1 MIRPSFYEELALFI
15 FKNFRNLK
23 KVIELGIGFSPQ
35 VAIRLSQLIPEAE
48 IIVVD
53 KNAEA
58 LKGLDRFGLKAVQDD
73 IFNPKL
79 EIYRSADL
87 LYSIHPPLEL
97 IEPMKKLAEKVKAP
111 LLIKPLS
118 EDAYLYGFDKWEK
131 ITLSSCIVFIWN
143 VSLIKP

>member
-1 MIRPSFYEELALFI
+1 MIKPSFYEELAFFI
-15 FKNFRNLK
+15 FKNFHSLK
-23 KVIELGIGFSPQ
+23 KVIELGVGFSPQ

-53 KNAEA
+53 KNAET
-58 LKGLDRFGLKAVQDD
+58 LKGLDRFGLKAVRDD

-118 EDAYLYGFDKWEK
+118 EDAYLYGFERWKK
-131 ITLSSCIVFIWN
+131 ITLSSHILYLW
-143 VSLIKP
+143 SMTP